1 MHLRIRTKFI
11 GILTIAA
18 VLPLCI
24 ALIAGNALGYRYY
37 RQAQGIL
44 LETMAQNLA
53 HNLSLTINSHSRIVL
68 RWIDDTPLLPAPSRP
83 RISRERF
90 LAAAEQWPRLQESD
104 PAYQRLVDPTL
115 ASGVT
120 RLMSLGRFSSILIA
134 DPEGRLLAASRK
146 PARFSQAHEPWWEEA
161 LRLGPGEILVRGLE
175 RDSPDDPASITIIAP
190 MFRDG
195 SQPAA
200 ILRATMRPPAALSS
214 PDPLINR
221 DPRLH
226 ATLWGNGSSPLWQL
240 GREAVEPLSA
250 PLTPAAARTLTR
262 ERSGWTLTPFTSD
275 TVELAGQASLL
286 LIRASE
292 NGTHKLTAGDLRM
305 IVHGAADELLAP
317 VRRQLHLVG
326 GAGLLLVAGCVWAG
340 YSIATRKI
348 IEPIEKLRA
357 AAHAVAESA
366 KLDAPGTE
374 PAPPSPRAS
383 RILADIARIHTG
395 DEIEELSREFGF
407 MASRVLSYHQQ
418 LEAEIELKTSE
429 LQGDLKMARD
439 FQEAL
444 MPHRYPPIPAQPR
457 PGGLRLEFH
466 HIYQPTS
473 TVGGDFFDVIQLS
486 ENRAGI
492 FIADVM
498 GHGTR
503 SALITAI
510 LRTLLQDFAHEA
522 TGPAALLGV
531 VNTHFHDVVRQS
543 NEFLFVS
550 AFYLVIDVE
559 KQTATYASAG
569 HPAPLLAEGCRK
581 NVAPLIEDL
590 RDNPAL
596 GLFAERE
603 YRQWSQ
609 SITGGDVFLLFTD
622 GLYEATNAQGEE
634 FGQDRMAAILATART
649 RPAAEIT
656 AALVTAVHDF
666 LGPAPLTD
674 DLCLVT
680 VRVDAVPTGK
690 GTPAPLPPASE
701 ALRE

>member
-37 RQAQGIL
+37 RQAQGTL

-53 HNLSLTINSHSRIVL
+53 HNLSLTINSHARIVL
-68 RWIDDTPLLPAPSRP
+68 RWIDDTPLLPATTRP
-83 RISRERF
+83 QLSRERF
-90 LAAAEQWPRLQESD
+90 LSAVEKWPRLQQSD
-104 PAYQRLVDPTL
+104 ADYKRLVDPAL
-115 ASGVT
+115 DL
-120 RLMSLGRFSSILIA
+120 RLMQLMSLGRFSSVLLA
-134 DPEGRLLAASRK
+134 DSEGRLLAATRK
-146 PARFSQAHEPWWEEA
+146 PARFSQTDEPWWEEA
-161 LRLGPGEILVRGLE
+161 LHLGPGEILIRGLE
-175 RDSPDDPASITIIAP
+175 RDSPEDPASISILAP
-190 MFRDG
+190 IFRDG

-200 ILRATMRPPAALSS
+200 ILRAVIRPPTALSS

-240 GREAVEPLSA
+240 GRTAVEPLPT
-250 PLTPAAARTLTR
+250 PLTPAAARALTR
-262 ERSGWTLTPFTSD
+262 ERSGWTLTPVTSD
-275 TVELAGQASLL
+275 AVELAGQASLL

-292 NGTHKLTAGDLRM
+292 NGTHKLTAGDLRVL
-305 IVHGAADELLAP
+305 VHGTADELLAP

-357 AAHAVAESA
+357 AAHSVAESA
-366 KLDAPGTE
+366 KLEAPDAE
-374 PAPPSPRAS
+374 PPPPSPRTS
-383 RILADIARIHTG
+383 RILSDIARIQTG
-395 DEIEELSREFGF
+395 DEIEELAREFGF
-407 MASRVLSYHQQ
+407 MASRVLTYHQQ

-466 HIYQPTS
+466 HVYQPTS

-522 TGPAALLGV
+522 PGPAALLAV

-581 NVAPLIEDL
+581 NVSPLIEDL

-609 SITGGDVFLLFTD
+609 SITAGDVFLLFTD
-622 GLYEATNAQGEE
+622 GIYEAANAQGEE

-649 RPAAEIT
+649 EPAAGIT

-680 VRVDAVPTGK
+680 VRVDAVPPRAISST
-690 GTPAPLPPASE
+690 PLPPASMQ
-701 ALRE
+701 